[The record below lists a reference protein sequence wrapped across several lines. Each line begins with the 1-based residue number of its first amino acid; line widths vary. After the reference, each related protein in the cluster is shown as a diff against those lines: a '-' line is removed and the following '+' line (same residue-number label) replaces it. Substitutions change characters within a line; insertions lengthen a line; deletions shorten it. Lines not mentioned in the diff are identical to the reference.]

1 MDFFG
6 PMPVTRVPGRKELKC
21 YLLASFVGE
30 LSGPL
35 FSNRKMSLQEA
46 GEGSCGQEGL

>member
-1 MDFFG
+1 MRD
-6 PMPVTRVPGRKELKC
+6 MKVYR
-21 YLLASFVGE
+21 GE
-30 LSGPL
+30 SL